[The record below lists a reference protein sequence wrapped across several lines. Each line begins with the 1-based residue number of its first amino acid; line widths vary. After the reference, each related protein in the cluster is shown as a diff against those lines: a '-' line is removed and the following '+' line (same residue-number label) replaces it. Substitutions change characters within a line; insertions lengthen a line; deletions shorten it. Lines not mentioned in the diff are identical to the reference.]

1 MIFSAYNIVSVLVGY
16 VLGLFGGHLIVS
28 RIVNSNWRKFL
39 PKLKQ
44 HHPLPMIIGYLD
56 RFIYITSILVGAEEF
71 VAVWLVLKM
80 AGEWNQDN
88 DSQDRP
94 LYHLFLLGNGLNV
107 VIGALIGFG
116 IKYFLTLQ

>member
-1 MIFSAYNIVSVLVGY
+1 MFSVNSIVIVLVGY

-28 RIVNSNWRKFL
+28 RVVNSNWRKFL
-39 PKLKQ
+39 PKIKQ

-80 AGEWNQDN
+80 AGEWNQSN
-88 DSQDRP
+88 DTHDRP

-107 VIGALIGFG
+107 VVGALIGFA
-116 IKYFLTLQ
+116 IKYFLTAQ

>member
-1 MIFSAYNIVSVLVGY
+1 
-16 VLGLFGGHLIVS
+16 
-28 RIVNSNWRKFL
+28 
-39 PKLKQ
+39 
-44 HHPLPMIIGYLD
+44 MIIGYLD